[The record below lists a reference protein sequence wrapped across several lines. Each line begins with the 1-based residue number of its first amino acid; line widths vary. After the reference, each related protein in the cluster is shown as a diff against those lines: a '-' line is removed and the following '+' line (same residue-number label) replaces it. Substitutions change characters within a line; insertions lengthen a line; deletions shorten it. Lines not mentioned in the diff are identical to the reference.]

1 MTFYPRRFASIKASE
16 GAQRLAMASSEIGL
30 GGRLIARARS
40 GLYTAAALFVVTGKE
55 CRARTKGTVNNSV
68 FPRGVECDGQSAERR

>member
-16 GAQRLAMASSEIGL
+16 GAQRLARDSSEIGL

-40 GLYTAAALFVVTGKE
+40 GLYTAETLLVVTGKE
-55 CRARTKGTVNNSV
+55 CRARTRETVSNSV
-68 FPRGVECDGQSAERR
+68 FPRGAECDGESAERR

>member
-16 GAQRLAMASSEIGL
+16 GAQRLAMGSSEIGL

-40 GLYTAAALFVVTGKE
+40 GLYTAETLLAVTGKG
-55 CRARTKGTVNNSV
+55 CRARTRGTVNNSV
-68 FPRGVECDGQSAERR
+68 FARGVEYDGESAERR